1 MTAPPGLPMT
11 GRTQVSLLPDGRR
24 LHLHDGPIDLVIE
37 AWGAAASV
45 RSAYDAARKAFEGLL
60 DALCV
65 ELKILRAQA
74 RADGTLL
81 RGPTALRMYDAVAP
95 FASDMFIT
103 PMAAVAGSVADTVL
117 AAMLAAAP
125 NLARACVNNGGD
137 IAVHLAD
144 GEHFTIG
151 LVDRPDRPAIF
162 ARAEISA
169 NDGVGGVATSGA
181 RGRSFSLGIA
191 DAVTVLAR
199 TSAQADA
206 AATVIANAVDLPQN
220 SAILR
225 TPARELQPDSDL
237 QDLLV
242 TRFVPRLSDDDI
254 ARALECGLM
263 KARELVSRG
272 LISAAS
278 LHLQGQTLTTRDDA
292 CSAIA
297 GQKLEPMLT
306 GESYV

>member
-1 MTAPPGLPMT
+1 MIHAPAHLMT
-11 GRTQVSLLPDGRR
+11 GRTQASLLPDGRR
-24 LHLHDGPIDLVIE
+24 LHLHDGPIDLIIE

-45 RSAYDAARKAFEGLL
+45 RLAYDAARAAFEGLL
-60 DALCV
+60 DTLCA
-65 ELKILRAQA
+65 ELATLRMQA

-81 RGPTALRMYDAVAP
+81 RGPIALRMYDAVRP
-95 FASDMFIT
+95 FASEIFIT
-103 PMAAVAGSVADTVL
+103 PIAAVAGSVADTVL

-125 NLARACVNNGGD
+125 DLSRACVNNGGD

-144 GEHFTIG
+144 GQRFTIG

-169 NDGVGGVATSGA
+169 GDGVGGIATSGA
-181 RGRSFSLGIA
+181 RGRSFSLGVA

-206 AATVIANAVDLPQN
+206 AATVIANAVDLPDHP
-220 SAILR
+220 AIIR
-225 TPARELQPDSDL
+225 MPARELQPDSDL
-237 QDLLV
+237 QDMPV
-242 TRFVPRLSDDDI
+242 TRFVPRLCEDDI
-254 ARALECGLM
+254 ARTLECGLM

-278 LHLQGQTLTTRDDA
+278 LHLQGQTLTTRDHIKVE
-292 CSAIA
+292 S
-297 GQKLEPMLT
+297 MLT

>member
-1 MTAPPGLPMT
+1 MREAPRLLMT
-11 GRTQVSLLPDGRR
+11 GRTQVALLPDGR
-24 LHLHDGPIDLVIE
+24 LHLHDGPIDLIIE
-37 AWGAAASV
+37 AWGEAACV
-45 RSAYDAARKAFEGLL
+45 RLAYDAARAAFDGLL
-60 DALCV
+60 DRLCA
-65 ELKILRAQA
+65 ELATLRAPA

-81 RGPTALRMYDAVAP
+81 RGSTALRMYDAVAP

-117 AAMLAAAP
+117 AAMLQAAP
-125 NLARACVNNGGD
+125 HLTRACVNNGGD
-137 IAVHLAD
+137 IAVHLGP

-169 NDGVGGVATSGA
+169 DDGVGGVATSGA

-199 TSAQADA
+199 NSAQADA
-206 AATVIANAVDLPQN
+206 AATVIANAVDLPDN
-220 SAILR
+220 PTILR

-242 TRFVPRLSDDDI
+242 TRFVPRLSEDDI

-297 GQKLEPMLT
+297 SRKLEPMLT